1 MLRSPEKSFALVI
14 VILLLISA
22 CGLQE
27 ESHPLPTFSHST
39 GTPELT
45 LASQPPTP
53 DASPTKIQEPLR
65 EDIIVATVTYDEK
78 DIRQQQEAADQG
90 HFPLRISDPAYTAMD
105 YLSAHYPDFGEVQK
119 PPQYLQQE
127 NNTMAVVEIKS
138 SGKVY
143 TVTLEKL
150 ARRDDTGVWFT
161 TQVEIQSP

>member
-1 MLRSPEKSFALVI
+1 MSRSPGKSFVLAVVI
-14 VILLLISA
+14 FLLTSA

-27 ESHPLPTFSHST
+27 ESPPPTFSHST
-39 GTPELT
+39 GTPEPT
-45 LASQPPTP
+45 LVSQPPTP
-53 DASPTKIQEPLR
+53 DASPTETQEPIR
-65 EDIIVATVTYDEK
+65 EDIIIATVTYDEEE
-78 DIRQQQEAADQG
+78 IRQQQEAADQG

-105 YLSAHYPDFGEVQK
+105 YLSAHYLDFGEVEK

-127 NNTMAVVEIKS
+127 NNTRAVVEIKS

-150 ARRDDTGVWFT
+150 ARRDDTGVWFV